1 MTTPNTICEQVCIQ
15 IAAALGLEPDEVSP
29 ESSLVNDLGA
39 ESLDLLDMLFRIDK
53 KVGVKIAMADIT
65 SHLQGTL
72 TNEEFVTA
80 DGYVSQQGLAQLKQA
95 LPQIDPAE
103 LDGKLESSSIFT
115 LFTVQNLIDMVQ
127 QRTLVA
133 VA

>member
-127 QRTLVA
+127 QRALVA